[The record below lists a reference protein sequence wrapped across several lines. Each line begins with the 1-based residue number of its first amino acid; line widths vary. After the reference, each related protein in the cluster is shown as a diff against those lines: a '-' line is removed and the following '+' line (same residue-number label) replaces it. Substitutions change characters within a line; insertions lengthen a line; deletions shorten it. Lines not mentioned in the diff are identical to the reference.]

1 MYNRA
6 IEDPTGTSITIRAAG
21 PEDVEALHR
30 LAQRD
35 SRPVP
40 EGELLI
46 ALVDGE
52 ARAAISLASGETI
65 ADPFHRTEE
74 LVGMLTLRG
83 SRLRGESRQRRR
95 GLRRL
100 LRSRGGGSLLH
111 SPAFRG
117 LFAHLTPED
126 EPKCATGK
134 GTHSA

>member
-95 GLRRL
+95 GLTL
-100 LRSRGGGSLLH
+100 SLLH

-117 LFAHLTPED
+117 LFAHVTPED

>member
-40 EGELLI
+40 GGELLI

-95 GLRRL
+95 GLIL
-100 LRSRGGGSLLH
+100 SLLL
-111 SPAFRG
+111 SPASRG

>member
-52 ARAAISLASGETI
+52 PRAAISLASGETI

-95 GLRRL
+95 GLTL
-100 LRSRGGGSLLH
+100 SLLL
-111 SPAFRG
+111 SPASRG

>member
-1 MYNRA
+1 MGRN
-6 IEDPTGTSITIRAAG
+6 AG
-21 PEDVEALHR
+21 
-30 LAQRD
+30 
-35 SRPVP
+35 
-40 EGELLI
+40 GELLI
-46 ALVDGE
+46 ALIDGE

>member
-40 EGELLI
+40 GGELLI

-95 GLRRL
+95 GLTL
-100 LRSRGGGSLLH
+100 SLLL
-111 SPAFRG
+111 SPASRG